1 MSKKQEI
8 LEKLSRGVIASPDDL
23 IGMGECL
30 NLLDELEGLDL
41 TPGESE
47 TISELRAVLKRL
59 ILEDSTDVGKDWE
72 EVNRLIKVLSRGSFS
87 SEEIVRPVPK
97 EKADKGSDQ
106 APFAESRTLEPPT
119 VISTKVDDP
128 DLLKDFLDEAR
139 EHLNEIEINMIT
151 LEENPQDREVINAI
165 FRPFHSIK
173 GVAGFL
179 NLKDIHELSHEVEN
193 LLDGARS
200 GDYPVTEAIIDI
212 VLQSV
217 DVLKEQLA
225 LIEKGL
231 KDGEI
236 QIAGDPKLHRLLK
249 YIRNFDP
256 TKEAPPVTVQPLGKI
271 LSERGAVEEEDVE
284 EAVEEAKQE
293 RKKIGEKLIEK
304 GLVTPKDVAEALRE
318 QRKLKETASSIRVD
332 TAKLDNLVDM
342 IGELVIAQSMVLQ
355 NPEVQKIKSQ
365 KFQKDIVQLR
375 RITGELQ
382 RISTSLRMIPIKSTF
397 QKMIRLVRDLSR
409 KSGKEVVLKMYGEE
423 TEIDRNMVDQIYE
436 PLVHMIRNAIDHGI
450 ETPDERTK
458 AGKPVHGTIILS
470 AEQKSGNIV
479 IDVKDDGR
487 GLDVEKIRRKA
498 IEKGLISPDEQLDE
512 EEIFQLIFQPGFS
525 TKETVTDVSG
535 RGVGMDVVKKC
546 VEELRGKIEV
556 KSIPGKGSHFQLKLP
571 LTMAIIDGMI
581 IRVGSERYVVP
592 TVSLKESLRPDR
604 KDYCT
609 VQGKGEMI
617 NVRGTLM
624 PLIRL
629 YELFNIEPKFRNP
642 WEALLLVVN
651 EDGRNYCL
659 LADEILGRQEVVIKS
674 LGSAMKHVAGISG
687 GAILGDGKVAL
698 ILDVK
703 GIVSVFEGRQK

>member
-1 MSKKQEI
+1 MNGEYKMDRKQEI
-8 LEKLSRGVIASPDDL
+8 LNKLSAGVIASPDDL

-30 NLLDELEGLDL
+30 NLLDELESIGL
-41 TPGESE
+41 TPSE
-47 TISELRAVLKRL
+47 ADIVSNLREVMKRL
-59 ILEDSTDVGKDWE
+59 ILEDSPDVSKDWE
-72 EVNRLIKVLSRGSFS
+72 EVEKLITKLS
-87 SEEIVRPVPK
+87 SEEESDTGEPKRQEEVSSEEPSADVGEEAEPV
-97 EKADKGSDQ
+97 Q
-106 APFAESRTLEPPT
+106 
-119 VISTKVDDP
+119 TKVLVDDP

-139 EHLNEIEINMIT
+139 EHLDEIEINMVT
-151 LEENPQDREVINAI
+151 LEENPEDREVVNAI

-179 NLKDIHELSHEVEN
+179 NLKDIHKLSHEVET

-200 GDYPVTEAIIDI
+200 GDYPVTRAIIDI

-217 DVLKEQLA
+217 DILKDQLA
-225 LIEKGL
+225 IIEDGIK
-231 KDGEI
+231 KGEI
-236 QIAGDPKLHRLLK
+236 QVEGDPQVHSFLN

-256 TKEAPPVTVQPLGKI
+256 TKEFFIDEVAEYEKIFIEKDVLEEGKEVKEIVSEAPQEDLTGKSQEPSKDLTIPLT
-271 LSERGAVEEEDVE
+271 
-284 EAVEEAKQE
+284 E
-293 RKKIGEKLIEK
+293 RKKF
-304 GLVTPKDVAEALRE
+304 
-318 QRKLKETASSIRVD
+318 QETSTSIRVD

-355 NPEVQKIKSQ
+355 NPEVQKIKNQ
-365 KFQKDIVQLR
+365 KFHKDIVQLR

-409 KSGKEVVLKMYGEE
+409 KFGKEVALKMYGED

-450 ETPDERTK
+450 ETPEERTRL
-458 AGKPVHGTIILS
+458 GKPTQGTIIIA

-479 IDVKDDGR
+479 IDVKDDGQ
-487 GLDVEKIRRKA
+487 GLDAQKILNKA
-498 IEKGLISPDEQLDE
+498 IERGIISPNESLKE
-512 EEIFQLIFQPGFS
+512 EEVFQLIFQPGFS
-525 TKETVTDVSG
+525 TKESVTDVSG
-535 RGVGMDVVKKC
+535 RGVGMDVVKRC
-546 VEELRGKIEV
+546 VENLRGKIEV
-556 KSIPGKGSHFQLKLP
+556 KSTLGNGSHFQIKLP

-581 IRVGSERYVVP
+581 IRIGSERYVIP
-592 TVSLKESLRPDR
+592 TISLKESLRPSQE
-604 KDYCT
+604 DYRT
-609 VQGKGEMI
+609 IQGKGEMI

-629 YELFNIEPKFRNP
+629 YQLFDIEPKFHNP
-642 WEALLLVVN
+642 WDALLLVVN
-651 EDGRNYCL
+651 EDGRNYCF

-674 LGSAMKHVAGISG
+674 LGGIMKQVTGISG

-703 GIVSVFEGRQK
+703 GIALIFKGKHR